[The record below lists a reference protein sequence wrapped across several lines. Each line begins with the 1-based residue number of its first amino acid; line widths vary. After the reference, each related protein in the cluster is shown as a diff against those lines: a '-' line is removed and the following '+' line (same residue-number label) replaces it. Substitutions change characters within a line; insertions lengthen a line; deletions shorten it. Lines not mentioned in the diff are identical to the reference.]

1 MKKSPHNLLQETSIV
16 LKFQNYYA
24 TNSINHKFT
33 MQRINNEN
41 HVKFV
46 HS

>member
-1 MKKSPHNLLQETSIV
+1 MPFKQVIKLFTLNVDIFYIIRKEIGVHNKVNMQE
-16 LKFQNYYA
+16 
-24 TNSINHKFT
+24 
-33 MQRINNEN
+33 INNEN